1 MNKKESLQFLDK
13 CIDSVKNAN
22 NDDIERYRKVYIN
35 YFKNKNNRKI
45 ARNRDKINNLINEN
59 KILKKKGIENN
70 D

>member
-59 KILKKKGIENN
+59 KILKRKRNLK
-70 D
+70 

>member
-1 MNKKESLQFLDK
+1 MSKNESLQFLDK
-13 CIDSVKNAN
+13 CIDSVRNAN

-59 KILKKKGIENN
+59 KILKRKRNLK
-70 D
+70 